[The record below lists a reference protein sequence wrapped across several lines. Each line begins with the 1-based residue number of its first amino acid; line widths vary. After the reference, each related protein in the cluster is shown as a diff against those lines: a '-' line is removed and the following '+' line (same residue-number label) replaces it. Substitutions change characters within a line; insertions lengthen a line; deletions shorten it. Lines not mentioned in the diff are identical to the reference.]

1 MTAGLE
7 AASADDFLYTALHG
21 DSTLMG
27 LVSGVWNTQAPQGA
41 TYPLVIYQ
49 FQSGLDLMVVDAV
62 RIWTNM
68 MYLVKVVGQTAYYGD
83 LNAALARI
91 DTLLHRTSGAVA
103 DGTVWACVR
112 ESAFRLPETISGK
125 QYRSSG
131 AQYRIYAV

>member
-7 AASADDFLYTALHG
+7 AASADEFVYSTLHG

-27 LVSGVWNTQAPQGA
+27 LVGGIWNTQADQGA
-41 TYPLVIYQ
+41 TYPLVVYQ
-49 FQSGLDLMVVDAV
+49 FQSGTDLMVVDAV

-68 MYLVKVVGQTAYYGD
+68 MYLVKVIGQTADYAA
-83 LNAALARI
+83 LNPALARI

-103 DGTVWACVR
+103 DGTIWACVR
-112 ESAFRLPETISGK
+112 ETAFRLPETISGK